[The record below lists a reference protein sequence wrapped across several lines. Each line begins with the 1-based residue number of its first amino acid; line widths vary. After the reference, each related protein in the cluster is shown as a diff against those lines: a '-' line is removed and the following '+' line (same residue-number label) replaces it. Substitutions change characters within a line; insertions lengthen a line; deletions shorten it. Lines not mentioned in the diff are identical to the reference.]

1 MRKTFIF
8 LTKNDEVPSHRD
20 THDMNHETT
29 DESAL
34 GDWES
39 IGLQLL
45 TFTLYWART
54 HYRWS
59 SGKPLPN
66 GQTPED
72 LVCDVYSAYVTGQR
86 KINPSVDILVQL
98 KGAIRSVLWNLYTSK
113 EARTTAPTD
122 PEKLVAFMADGNPAD
137 EVGDDDYCATFWQ
150 RLYEDNQVKRSADL
164 TKFARAIEAGA
175 ETIPE
180 LTTATGFTVAQAYE
194 LRRRLKAVAER
205 VLAALNTEGATHET
219 AKQ

>member
-1 MRKTFIF
+1 M
-8 LTKNDEVPSHRD
+8 H
-20 THDMNHETT
+20 HENA
-29 DESAL
+29 DESLLA
-34 GDWES
+34 DWES

-72 LVCDVYSAYVTGQR
+72 LVCEVYSAYVTGQR
-86 KINPSVDILVQL
+86 KVNPKVDVLVQL
-98 KGAIRSVLWNLYTSK
+98 KGAIRSILWNLYTSK
-113 EARTTAPTD
+113 EARTTAPAD
-122 PEKLVAFMADGNPAD
+122 PDTLVAFIADGNPAD
-137 EVGDDDYCATFWQ
+137 AVGDDDFCTTFWQ

-164 TKFARAIEAGA
+164 TKFAHAIETGA

-180 LTTATGFTVAQAYE
+180 ITAATGFTVAQAYE

>member
-1 MRKTFIF
+1 M
-8 LTKNDEVPSHRD
+8 H
-20 THDMNHETT
+20 HETT
-29 DESAL
+29 DESSLA
-34 GDWES
+34 DWES
-39 IGLQLL
+39 LGLQLL

-72 LVCDVYSAYVTGQR
+72 LVCEVYSAFVTGQR
-86 KINPSVDILVQL
+86 KINPKVEILVQL
-98 KGAIRSVLWNLYTSK
+98 KGAVRSVLWNLYTSK
-113 EARTTAPTD
+113 EAKTTAPAD
-122 PEKLVAFMADGNPAD
+122 PETLSAFMAEGNPAD
-137 EVGDDDYCATFWQ
+137 AVGDDDYCAAFWQ

-164 TKFARAIEAGA
+164 TKFARAIENGA

-180 LTTATGFTVAQAYE
+180 LAAATGFSVAQAYE

-205 VLAALNTEGATHET
+205 VLAALNTEGAPHEK